1 MVRVPINKKRHLIA
15 LLLTLSIFVIGFLIG
30 YSLQGER
37 INYIQLI
44 GKEQRLEFD
53 SLQLQSLYVS
63 SLLQEENCAA
73 IGKAL
78 ERNVDTLEKTRA
90 RIESFIK
97 DNKGIEEYDLL
108 KREYT
113 LEQLRYWFLARET
126 KTICKQDALSV
137 LYFYASE
144 DVCDDCRT
152 QGSILTNL
160 KNQFHDKVLVFAL
173 DASFLQEPLV
183 ALVKESFNVTS
194 LPTIIIENEP
204 FPSFTSQDTLGAT
217 FCSLLRTQPEICENY
232 DEV

>member
-1 MVRVPINKKRHLIA
+1 MVRVLVNKRRHLIA
-15 LLLTLSIFVIGFLIG
+15 LLLTLSIFIIGFLLG

-37 INYIQLI
+37 INYIQLV

-53 SLQLQSLYVS
+53 SLQLQSLYVR
-63 SLLQEENCAA
+63 SLLQDENCAA

-97 DNKGIEEYDLL
+97 DNRGIEEYNLL

-113 LEQLRYWFLARET
+113 LEQLRYWLLARET
-126 KTICKQDALSV
+126 KAICKQDVLSV

-144 DVCDDCRT
+144 DVCNDCRT

-160 KNQFHDKVLVFAL
+160 KNQFQDKVLVFAL
-173 DASFLQEPLV
+173 DASFAQEPV
-183 ALVKESFNVTS
+183 IALVKESFNVTS
-194 LPTIIIENEP
+194 LPTVILEDRS
-204 FPSFTSQDTLGAT
+204 FTRFTSQDVLGNT
-217 FCSLLRTQPEICENY
+217 FCSLLQNKPEICKDYEA
-232 DEV
+232 